1 MSFSAWHAIA
11 DIASVKLLQFIIND
25 ELLKLLFVIPANA
38 GSSIPS
44 EIAELVRNDE
54 QLKQDCG
61 SAPQ

>member
-1 MSFSAWHAIA
+1 MLKIKTFTV
-11 DIASVKLLQFIIND
+11 DCGTTRYD

-44 EIAELVRNDE
+44 EIAAQSRYDK

-61 SAPQ
+61 SGPQ